1 MGHVQSIWHVT
12 EQLFHVGKNFYFT
25 KKDLQPPRD
34 LSSNVVYEKIKL
46 HVLSKRMYYFSTP
59 QYIMLN
65 LFLKKCIKIAVRTS
79 FENLKGDMHFLS
91 LFFILS
97 YLDVCFVYF

>member
-12 EQLFHVGKNFYFT
+12 EQLFHEGKNFYFT
-25 KKDLQPPRD
+25 KKDLQQPPCD

-46 HVLSKRMYYFSTP
+46 FVLSKRMYYFSTQ

-65 LFLKKCIKIAVRTS
+65 LFLKNALKLLCARPSKI
-79 FENLKGDMHFLS
+79 
-91 LFFILS
+91 
-97 YLDVCFVYF
+97 